1 MESVLMDETRSV
13 PEAETHPECLEVHR
27 RISSRG
33 VRWGHLAGTILGLG
47 LIGAWVGFLVVT
59 LRRDSMIFGT
69 STWIPVLPFLAG
81 DFRVHVD
88 HVARLQAAGID
99 PHQRPEDWICAL
111 YPYPP
116 MIGRLYYWVRY
127 FEPHVA
133 SAIWQGLSALLLA
146 AGGLAAWRTRRELG
160 IAPIPLALIIVGVI
174 YNTPA
179 LFLVERGQIEVLVL
193 LPILASAWLLRRHGS
208 IAELIAGGLLGA
220 AAWVKYYPGVAVVAL
235 IALGRR
241 KATAAFVVVA
251 ALIGIVD
258 YDGFRQSVRK
268 GSAFSTVLY
277 EMAERYPLVHPVQ
290 HSISHA
296 WGQLAFVRPFPMLRQ
311 IPGVVVAALLL
322 VPLVLLVSRK
332 VARAAHPEPLIYPL
346 ILWLT
351 AAATFGLPYSNDYNL
366 TLLPIAALAVWDRR
380 DRPIIQI
387 ALGWS
392 IIGSQPVWLPVDGQI
407 LLLFKVGALYAIG
420 GCLAARAAGVDPTE
434 GRKDRTAFYRPAFA
448 RAVGRPGEADPVIGG
463 PAPDSRST

>member
-1 MESVLMDETRSV
+1 MDETRSS
-13 PEAETHPECLEVHR
+13 PAADKHPERLDVHR
-27 RISSRG
+27 KTFSRG

-47 LIGAWVGFLVVT
+47 LIGAWVAFLVVT

-99 PHQRPEDWICAL
+99 PHQHPECSL

-127 FEPHVA
+127 FEPHIA
-133 SAIWQGLSALLLA
+133 SAIWQGFSAMLLA
-146 AGGLAAWRTRRELG
+146 AGGVAAWRTRRELG
-160 IAPIPLALIIVGVI
+160 IAPIPLALIIVGVL

-179 LFLVERGQIEVLVL
+179 LFLVERGQIDVLIL
-193 LPILASAWLLRRHGS
+193 LPILASVWLLRRRGGL
-208 IAELIAGGLLGA
+208 AELTAGGLLGA
-220 AAWVKYYPGVAVVAL
+220 AAWVKYYPGVVVVAL

-241 KATAAFVVVA
+241 KATAAFAVVA

-258 YDGFRQSVRK
+258 FDGFRQSVRK
-268 GSAFSTVLY
+268 GSAVSTVFS
-277 EMAERYPLVHPVQ
+277 EMAEQYPIVHPVQ
-290 HSISHA
+290 HSISQA
-296 WGQLAFVRPFPMLRQ
+296 WRQLWFVRPFPILRK
-311 IPGVVVAALLL
+311 IPGVVVAAVLL
-322 VPLVLLVSRK
+322 VPLVLLVSRR

-346 ILWLT
+346 ILWLV

-366 TLLPIAALAVWDRR
+366 SLLPIAALAVWDRR
-380 DRPIIQI
+380 DRPSIQV
-387 ALGWS
+387 ALGLSMIW
-392 IIGSQPVWLPVDGQI
+392 SQPVWLPVDGQI

-420 GCLAARAAGVDPTE
+420 GCLAARAVGVDPTE
-434 GRKDRTAFYRPAFA
+434 GRKDRTALYRPAFA
-448 RAVGRPGEADPVIGG
+448 RAAGRPGKADPVIGG